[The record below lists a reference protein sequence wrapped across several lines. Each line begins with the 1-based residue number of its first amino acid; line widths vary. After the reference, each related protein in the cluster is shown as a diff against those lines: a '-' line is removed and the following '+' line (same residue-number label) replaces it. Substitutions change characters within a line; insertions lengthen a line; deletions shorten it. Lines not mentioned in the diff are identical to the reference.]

1 MENKGTDAPVT
12 GTKEEVE
19 SVQESLVM
27 DVCEF
32 YGRPYDERDK
42 EQPSMRATAEHFGI
56 SALKVKKILLT
67 GGLFQTQLSD
77 EIQAMYL
84 SGLSM
89 NEIAAKKQMSV
100 PNVGSYLPYSRVIYN
115 LDVRNEEAGKALM
128 WRQKQANRIIGRPA
142 AVVQTLFNNT
152 LQEFQTVFESPL
164 NVCLATC
171 VPEDGSIVLSHL
183 ARSKG
188 YNVPI
193 PAGMTIEEYVGSCDG
208 IPLMYGTDD
217 KGGDVDTI
225 LLRADRPDLK
235 ETILHLLAQIYCRR
249 YEVEGGFFYRD
260 YCCDGD
266 ALEQKIMQTG
276 YSIWSGYIT
285 EKMVD
290 KVMGR
295 ETWPEDTEKD
305 VQEMIRT
312 CSPVLMSW
320 ILLNGGNDKLGG
332 TCAAAKNHGE
342 DYHIDRE
349 FIWRLGCIFLLEC
362 EGLQMDEMRT
372 RLKERQ
378 RDHDVL
384 DNGIRYL
391 NVEEYL
397 KSL

>member
-1 MENKGTDAPVT
+1 MRKRKEVQGLSRMEAPVT

-42 EQPSMRATAEHFGI
+42 EQPSMRATAEHFNI
-56 SALKVKKILLT
+56 SPLKVKKILVT

-89 NEIAAKKQMSV
+89 KEIAAKKQMSV

-142 AVVQTLFNNT
+142 VIVQTLFNNT
-152 LQEFQTVFESPL
+152 VQEFQTVYEEPL
-164 NVCLATC
+164 NVHIATC

-183 ARSKG
+183 ARTRG
-188 YNVPI
+188 YNVPV
-193 PAGMTIEEYVGSCDG
+193 PAGMTIEEFVSSCDG

-217 KGGDVDTI
+217 KGGDIDMI
-225 LLRADRPDLK
+225 LLRADRTDLK

-249 YEVEGGFFYRD
+249 YETDGGFFYRD

-266 ALEQKIMQTG
+266 ELEQKIMQTG

-290 KVMGR
+290 QVMGR
-295 ETWPEDTEKD
+295 EIWPEDTERD

-312 CSPVLMSW
+312 CSPMLMSR
-320 ILLNGGNDKLGG
+320 ILLNGGSEKLKG
-332 TCAAAKNHGE
+332 TGAVVKNHGD
-342 DYHIDRE
+342 DYRIDRE
-349 FIWRLGCIFLLEC
+349 FIWHLGCIFLLEC
-362 EGLQMDEMRT
+362 EELQLEEMRA
-372 RLKERQ
+372 RLKERT
-378 RDHDVL
+378 
-384 DNGIRYL
+384 
-391 NVEEYL
+391 E
-397 KSL
+397 KK